1 MTLESKFLEEAP
13 DTVLRDLVEA
23 VVAGY
28 RQAAAVADGM
38 LPNPHRKELL
48 PFIRVKFIDVL
59 VHKFCSNVFPT
70 RTESNDVNNWSYTA
84 VSLPSFKLTVARSEG
99 PGSAPRPSK
108 YREKYALNNDPF
120 STVEMFPEQLEEELG
135 KLEPNEEVYA
145 VLAHKP
151 TAEDSA
157 IPEFIRIV
165 FPTSDYQSVIGDGI
179 DLLAY
184 TEISPA
190 IETAGTLE
198 EIIEDT
204 IDDLLKFRDI
214 QDTDSDA

>member
-1 MTLESKFLEEAP
+1 MTLESRFLEEAP

-59 VHKFCSNVFPT
+59 VHKFCSKVFPT

-84 VSLPSFKLTVARSEG
+84 VNLPSFKLTVARSEG
-99 PGSAPRPSK
+99 PSSAPRPSK
-108 YREKYALNNDPF
+108 YREKYALNNDLF
-120 STVEMFPEQLEEELG
+120 STIEMFPEQLEAELE

-145 VLAHKP
+145 VLVHKP
-151 TAEDSA
+151 TEEDPS
-157 IPEFIRIV
+157 IPEFIRVV
-165 FPTSDYQSVIGDGI
+165 FPTSDYQSLIGDGI

-184 TEISPA
+184 TQISPA
-190 IETAGTLE
+190 IETAGTPKE
-198 EIIEDT
+198 HIEDT
-204 IDDLLKFRDI
+204 IDELLKFRDI
-214 QDTDSDA
+214 QDMVNDD